1 MRDDAGQCEGVLAAR
16 GASAQTRGCGPLS
29 LRAPGSDA
37 GASLVLQASHG
48 AAKAYEDE
56 VREAG
61 TPAFSMT
68 LTGGPEEFEQ
78 IRARG
83 VRVLMEPTRPEYGGT
98 DALVDD
104 TAGNII
110 CLHQD

>member
-1 MRDDAGQCEGVLAAR
+1 MLAAR

-61 TPAFSMT
+61 LPAFSMT
-68 LTGGPEEFEQ
+68 LTEGPEEFEQ

-83 VRVLMEPTRPEYGGT
+83 ARVLMEPTRQEYGGT